1 MEGNKQTNKQSKRG
15 KSNDSRGGLTDWVK
29 KKEEDLIGIL
39 ISFFLWVYIY
49 IYIEI
54 VKKIGTCICE

>member
-1 MEGNKQTNKQSKRG
+1 MEGNKQTNNRREERAMIRG
-15 KSNDSRGGLTDWVK
+15 GVGGLTDWVK
-29 KKEEDLIGIL
+29 KKEEDLIGIP

-54 VKKIGTCICE
+54 V